1 MSKEMKSKKVV
12 KEKKK
17 PSFLLALSAIL
28 VLLVIF
34 FFGSLAD
41 LSAPPLAAISLIYV
55 VFVGWLCGYSWE
67 DMEGYTA
74 EKIKSAVPAMSVL
87 ITVGFLLGSWMFS
100 GTIPMFIYYGVQLV
114 SEKWILVSAFLLC
127 AIFSTCTGTSWG
139 SAATAGITMM
149 GIAAAMPNV
158 NIAAVG
164 GACYTGAIFGDKL
177 SPLSDT
183 TILASLATKND
194 VFKHIGHMSK
204 TVIPA
209 AIGGMIIYIVM
220 GLSTTSSGSGLPENT
235 LQMLSTLD
243 TVFHWNIIVLIP
255 LVIVILGSIFK
266 LPSTAVMMVSSV
278 VAMLIGVFYQG
289 FSLEDGITTL
299 YSGFNL
305 SMAESVRTGFVAA
318 DAGADAIKLL
328 NRGGLSSM
336 LKSFILIYIFFY
348 FAGIMEQIGA
358 LEVLLGKLL
367 ASVKTRFTLILATAI
382 TSVVL
387 VAVGGSSSLALLLT
401 GEMYS
406 EKYKSMGLSTLNL
419 SRTMEDFST
428 GTAGFIPWSASGV
441 YYPSVLGVSIMQY
454 LPYAFM
460 SYFIWVIALFYGA
473 TGICI
478 KKYEGEEA

>member
-1 MSKEMKSKKVV
+1 MEKVL
-12 KEKKK
+12 EKKK
-17 PSFLLALSAIL
+17 PSFMLALSAML

-41 LSAPPLAAISLIYV
+41 LSAPPLAALSLIYV
-55 VFVGWLCGYSWE
+55 VFVGRICGYTWA
-67 DMEGYTA
+67 DMEGFTA
-74 EKIKSAVPAMSVL
+74 EKIKSAIPALSVL
-87 ITVGFLLGSWMFS
+87 ITVGFLIGSWMFA

-114 SEKWILVSAFLLC
+114 SEKWILVSAFILC
-127 AIFSTCTGTSWG
+127 AIFSSCTGTSWG

-149 GIAAAMPNV
+149 GIATAMPNV
-158 NIAAVG
+158 NIAAVA

-194 VFKHIGHMSK
+194 IFKHIAHMAK

-209 AIGGMIIYIVM
+209 AVLGMIIYIIM
-220 GLSTTSSGSGLPENT
+220 GITSTSQSNGLPENT
-235 LQMLSTLD
+235 LEMLTTLD
-243 TVFHWNIIVLIP
+243 TVFKWNIIVLIP
-255 LVIVILGSIFK
+255 LVIVIVGSIRK
-266 LPSTAVMMVSSV
+266 MPSTCVMMVSA
-278 VAMLIGVFYQG
+278 VAALLIGVFYQG
-289 FSLEDGITTL
+289 FSLENGITTL

-305 SMAESVRTGFVAA
+305 SMAESVREGFVAA
-318 DAGADAIKLL
+318 DAGKDAIKLL

-358 LEVLLGKLL
+358 LDVLLKKLL
-367 ASVKTRFTLILATAI
+367 ESVKTRFGLIVATAI
-382 TSVVL
+382 TSVIL

-401 GEMYS
+401 GEMYN
-406 EKYKSMGLSTLNL
+406 EKYKAMGLSTLNL

-428 GTAGFIPWSASGV
+428 GMAGFIPWSASGV
-441 YYPSVLGVSIMQY
+441 YYPSVLGVGIAQY
-454 LPYAFM
+454 LPYSFM
-460 SYFIWVIALFYGA
+460 CYIIWILALVYGA

-478 KKYEGEEA
+478 KKLETEEPENA